1 MGRKLTAATLLLA
14 LLGAPAFADDMK
26 PKADTATDGIFTWGG
41 VYVGGYAGGSFGW
54 NGLKNLNRSTDVS
67 LFPGGFTAGGLVGFN
82 YQIDPVVLGVEGEI
96 GVDAWKQSGAF
107 LNGNGNTRNAT
118 SEGTYAGRIRARLGY
133 AAADFLFYAAGG
145 VSFADDRV
153 TQTNPDLGVSN
164 SIRKDL
170 VGWNAGVGV
179 EYAFN
184 KNWTGRLE
192 YIYDNYG
199 KSVYDFQSL
208 PGGFA
213 NRSVSLERNTIRLGV
228 AYKF

>member
-14 LLGAPAFADDMK
+14 LSSTQSFAGDLNTKPEPTAP
-26 PKADTATDGIFTWGG
+26 DTFSWGG
-41 VYVGGYAGGSFGW
+41 AYVGGYAGGSFGW
-54 NGLKNLNRSTDVS
+54 NGLKNLNSSTDVS
-67 LFPGGFTAGGLVGFN
+67 LFPGGFTAGGLAGLN
-82 YQIDPVVLGVEGEI
+82 YQMDPVVLGIEVEI
-96 GVDAWKQSGAF
+96 GADAWKQSGDY
-107 LNGNGNTRNAT
+107 LNGRGGTRSAT
-118 SEGTYAGRIRARLGY
+118 SEGTYAGRIRGRLGY
-133 AAADFLFYAAGG
+133 AAADFLIYGTGG

-153 TQTNPDLGVSN
+153 TQTNSNLGVSD

-184 KNWTGRLE
+184 KNWIGRLE

-199 KSVYDFQSL
+199 KSTYNFQAL

-213 NRSVSLERNTIRLGV
+213 NRSVSLERNTVRVGL